1 MPLIVARNEGNKPF
15 IKDVPPHPE
24 GANFYPTD
32 ITKHEF
38 ETWLSTLS
46 KEEKDLAEGYYTTIR
61 RVNGNLTIVPFSK
74 EYKLLLDAASDEFK
88 KAAAVVSDSTL
99 KKFLTQRADA
109 FHTND
114 YLDSDIAWYNVSS
127 SSPLEV
133 TAGPYEVYDDELYG
147 YKAAYEIYIHVRD
160 FNATETLQKFTS
172 SLKWIEECLPVPEKY
187 RNTEL
192 KAPVIVV
199 VNQIWA
205 GGMRMS
211 LIKLSNLE
219 SVPMTLAYNLPNDI
233 HAIRAAGSK
242 LVMMKNV
249 QEAKFH
255 TILEKIAS
263 VAIDE
268 DQLKYITYA
277 SNLTE
282 LIQVPR
288 PSIHISFYTRYAT
301 PMGHIMF

>member
-1 MPLIVARNEGNKPF
+1 
-15 IKDVPPHPE
+15 
-24 GANFYPTD
+24 
-32 ITKHEF
+32 
-38 ETWLSTLS
+38 
-46 KEEKDLAEGYYTTIR
+46 
-61 RVNGNLTIVPFSK
+61 
-74 EYKLLLDAASDEFK
+74 
-88 KAAAVVSDSTL
+88 
-99 KKFLTQRADA
+99 
-109 FHTND
+109 
-114 YLDSDIAWYNVSS
+114 
-127 SSPLEV
+127 
-133 TAGPYEVYDDELYG
+133 
-147 YKAAYEIYIHVRD
+147 
-160 FNATETLQKFTS
+160 
-172 SLKWIEECLPVPEKY
+172 
-187 RNTEL
+187 
-192 KAPVIVV
+192 
-199 VNQIWA
+199 
-205 GGMRMS
+205 MS

-288 PSIHISFYTRYAT
+288 PSIRISFYTRYAT